1 MEEWCPKFGY
11 KGGIVN
17 NFNEKLVQLLTTCFH
32 EIRNHVQRNLLNLQ
46 NQKAD
51 KINWS
56 NFKKLSKRM
65 RKVAWLQK
73 WQEVQG
79 TPHWNVSLKFS
90 LTDKNMQVKFEG
102 GFTTSF
108 CEILTVH
115 PLLDQMWITLSFIWF
130 LLNFFLFLCDF
141 SFGSEPVWV
150 ILTTGHITAISSFIF
165 SVILK
170 VSYSLLQTN
179 QIRPFNFW
187 ENLRLANLLFKINW
201 PLQGFAA
208 PMRSE
213 LLTYFQKPCKNL

>member
-1 MEEWCPKFGY
+1 M
-11 KGGIVN
+11 
-17 NFNEKLVQLLTTCFH
+17 LTTCFH
-32 EIRNHVQRNLLNLQ
+32 EIRNHVQRNLLFQYYYKIRSILENTV
-46 NQKAD
+46 AD
-51 KINWS
+51 KINCS
-56 NFKKLSKRM
+56 NFKKLNKRM
-65 RKVAWLQK
+65 RKWIQK

-79 TPHWNVSLKFS
+79 TSHWNVSLKFS

-150 ILTTGHITAISSFIF
+150 ILATGHITAISSFIF

-170 VSYSLLQTN
+170 VSYSSLQTN

-187 ENLRLANLLFKINW
+187 ENLRLANLLFEINW

-213 LLTYFQKPCKNL
+213 